1 MHKNITPYKGKYYKN
16 VQNEIERV
24 TKITRG
30 KRNTTVGVTVEKL
43 SRLR

>member
-24 TKITRG
+24 TTITRG
-30 KRNTTVGVTVEKL
+30 KNTTVGVTVEKL